1 MKKILSVLVL
11 SFTLLSSAFSQNPVK
26 PDSTFVDSS
35 SLSINITLKA
45 KHHFYSIGLM
55 EGVQSDL
62 RKANYIGQIAKQVTS
77 LYDTSQLITV
87 SVQAGLVKDLYVEIG
102 TRQERLT
109 TINNGEIK
117 EALKPQLMTSQVGF
131 WILGQLISVDTKNSI
146 LISQVIDRGKQFVSQ
161 FKQ

>member
-45 KHHFYSIGLM
+45 KHHFYLIGLM